1 MNGSRIQA
9 RRAIEALRSGVP
21 NRDAVDALG
30 SAQGQIERLFRR
42 RLAAVLERLPAPGLV
57 FDGDFGSGKSHLLE
71 YLQHVALT
79 ERFVTSKIVVS
90 KETPLHDPAKVF
102 RAAIAAAVV
111 PERRGAAVTE
121 IAGTLDLDGAAFDEL
136 YRWASSDEAELNE
149 RFPATLYLY
158 RNLRGADP
166 EFAERILRFWSGD
179 PLGVAELRRALRQA
193 GEGASWIISKAS
205 LRELARQRFRF
216 VARLAAAAGYG
227 GWVLL
232 FDEVELIGRYT
243 LLQRARSYA
252 EIARW
257 ALGAENEPLPGLVA
271 VLAIT
276 DDFLPF
282 VIDEKHDDE
291 TVPSRLRLRGEE
303 PLAEQAERGMEA
315 IRRAAHL
322 ERPGEH
328 VLAETYR
335 KLKAIHETAYNWQA
349 PDVAGPAAL
358 GTRSM
363 REYVRAWINEWDLR
377 RLDPSY
383 RPEIE
388 FERVSTDYA
397 EDADLEAPAE
407 GELEEGGGS

>member
-1 MNGSRIQA
+1 MNGSRVQA

-30 SAQGQIERLFRR
+30 SSQTQIESLFRQ
-42 RLAAVLERLPAPGLV
+42 RLAAVREGLPGPGLV
-57 FDGDFGSGKSHLLE
+57 FDGDFGGGKSHLLE
-71 YLQHVALT
+71 YLQHIALT
-79 ERFVTSKIVVS
+79 ERFVTSKVVVS

-102 RAAIAAAVV
+102 RAAISAAVV

-121 IAGTLDLDGAAFDEL
+121 IAGSLDPDGAAFDEL
-136 YRWASSDEAELNE
+136 YRWTSSDQAELNE

-166 EFAERILRFWSGD
+166 ELVERILRFWSGD
-179 PLGVAELRRALRQA
+179 PLSVAELRRALRRA
-193 GEGASWIISKAS
+193 GEGASWIVSKAS
-205 LRELARQRFRF
+205 QRELALQRIRF

-232 FDEVELIGRYT
+232 FDEVELVGRYS

-257 ALGAENEPLPGLVA
+257 VLGEESGPLPGLVA

-291 TVPSRLRLRGEE
+291 TVPGRLRLRGEE
-303 PLAEQAERGMEA
+303 PLAEQAELGIEA

-328 VLAETYR
+328 VLGEAYR
-335 KLKAIHETAYNWQA
+335 KLKAIHETAYGWEA

-383 RPEIE
+383 RPELE
-388 FERVSTDYA
+388 FEPVSPDYT
-397 EDADLEAPAE
+397 EDADLETSPD
-407 GELEEGGGS
+407 GEQRNGG